1 MNKKRLDL
9 LALASIPLVMTLGN
23 SMLIPV
29 LPMIEKEI
37 DISQFQS
44 SLIITIYSVVAI
56 ILIPIAGYLSDKLGR
71 KKVIIPSLLIT
82 AIGGGVAAC
91 ASWLMDEP
99 YLFIM
104 IGRFLQ
110 GIGAAGA
117 FPVVIPTVSDMFKD
131 EEDVSAGL
139 GLIETANTFGKVLSP
154 IIGASLALF
163 IWYLPFIFVPVF
175 SIISLILV
183 IFLVKVPKQEDEEEQ
198 SFTLFLKQIKTVF
211 KQSGRWLVAIFLIG
225 GINMFILFG
234 YLFHFSNL
242 LEKQYQIDG
251 VYKGFIL
258 AIPLLVLCGASY
270 LSGRK
275 IGDHKIL
282 MKWLVFCGNIIVGV
296 PLLFINDDIR
306 LIMMTSLLSIS
317 SLGIGLSL
325 PSLDTLI
332 TEGVEKDIRGTVTS
346 LYSSMRFL
354 GVAAGPPIVAIIEG
368 NIRML
373 YVILAILSGIAAG
386 ISLFAIKPPKKK
398 KRK

>member
-37 DISQFQS
+37 DISPFQS

-56 ILIPIAGYLSDKLGR
+56 ILIPIAGYLSDKMGR
-71 KKVIIPSLLIT
+71 KKVIIPSLIIT
-82 AIGGGVAAC
+82 AIGGAVAAI

-99 YLFIM
+99 YLMIM
-104 IGRFLQ
+104 VGRFLQ

-163 IWYLPFIFVPVF
+163 IWYLPFVFVPIF
-175 SIISLILV
+175 SILSLILV
-183 IFLVKVPKQEDEEEQ
+183 IFLVKVPKQENKDKQ
-198 SFTLFLKQIKTVF
+198 SFKLFLKQIKTVF

-270 LSGRK
+270 LSGKK
-275 IGDHKIL
+275 IGDHKKL
-282 MKWLVFCGNIIVGV
+282 MKWLIFCGNIMIGI
-296 PLLFINDDIR
+296 PLLFINDQIS
-306 LIMMTSLLSIS
+306 LIMITVLLAIS

-332 TEGVEKDIRGTVTS
+332 TEGVEKDIRGTVTA
-346 LYSSMRFL
+346 LYSSMRFS
-354 GVAAGPPIVAIIEG
+354 GVAAGPPVVALMEE

-373 YVILAILSGIAAG
+373 YITLAVLSGIAAG
-386 ISLFAIKPPKKK
+386 IALFAVRPPD
-398 KRK
+398 